1 MTTPTPPE
9 IRAAVSRLIAAAGN
23 YGWSSDQ
30 GSEAHAKR
38 DRAILDEAE
47 AALFRAVADL
57 AARAEPVADAQREED
72 AADPRRFP
80 TIWPG
85 RVRFTFESDETSFYV
100 EADNSS
106 PEARAFMFDDFVKSL
121 QERTDIARARPG
133 WREGVEAAAAV
144 AKRAKDHRFD
154 CCARGQPDE
163 MSLHGHRSAAYEA
176 EEIEAAI
183 RALKEPT

>member
-1 MTTPTPPE
+1 M
-9 IRAAVSRLIAAAGN
+9 R
-23 YGWSSDQ
+23 
-30 GSEAHAKR
+30 EA
-38 DRAILDEAE
+38 IQI
-47 AALFRAVADL
+47 VAQD
-57 AARAEPVADAQREED
+57 
-72 AADPRRFP
+72 
-80 TIWPG
+80 
-85 RVRFTFESDETSFYV
+85 
-100 EADNSS
+100 
-106 PEARAFMFDDFVKSL
+106 
-121 QERTDIARARPG
+121 RARPG